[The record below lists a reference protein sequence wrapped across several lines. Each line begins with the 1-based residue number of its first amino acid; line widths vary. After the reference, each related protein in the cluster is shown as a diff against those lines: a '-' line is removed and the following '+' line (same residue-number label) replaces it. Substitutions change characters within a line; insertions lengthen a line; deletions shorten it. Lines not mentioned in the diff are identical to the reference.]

1 MNRIVI
7 ILALVFFASIA
18 TAAEPVKP
26 IIPPPVIPQ
35 PAMTTG
41 VTSTAPAFPPLS
53 ASSTLALSTAPTID
67 KLTTVVTST
76 VPDPESDFIG
86 FAKLFKEAAKN
97 GNWKLLAVLLVIGI
111 VWAARK
117 YGVLIP
123 KVGDFLKSPR
133 GGAILAILTG
143 VFGVIATGLAAS
155 GKFSAGL
162 VWDGLLLGLTAAGG
176 WTVVKKLLGDDLW
189 AKIGGEKVKTK

>member
-1 MNRIVI
+1 MKRIVI

-18 TAAEPVKP
+18 IAAEPVKP

-53 ASSTLALSTAPTID
+53 ASSTLALPAVPTID
-67 KLTTVVTST
+67 KLTTTVTST
-76 VPDPESDFIG
+76 VPDPENDFAG

-111 VWAARK
+111 VWALRK

-123 KVGDFLKSPR
+123 KVGDFLKSAR
-133 GGAILAILTG
+133 GGAILTILTG
-143 VFGVIATGLAAS
+143 VFGVIAAGLVSS

-162 VWDGLLLGLTAAGG
+162 IWDGILLGLTAAGG
-176 WTVVKKLLGDDLW
+176 WTIVKKLLGDDLW
-189 AKIGGEKVKTK
+189 AKLGGEKEKVK